1 MWRVDAKGR
10 VDAKW
15 AKKKKKKED
24 ANSLT
29 LEPTQVRGEEVL
41 GHRAVEVLRG
51 VWILEVF

>member
-1 MWRVDAKGR
+1 MLSGQ
-10 VDAKW
+10 
-15 AKKKKKKED
+15 KKKKKKED

>member
-15 AKKKKKKED
+15 AKKKKED